1 MKRILVIDDEE
12 LILNFLKDLLVAEGY
27 EVITACNGEEG
38 LALFEEQSADLVI
51 TDIIMPVKDGLDTI
65 LELKKKAPEL
75 PVIAISAGGNIPK
88 ERYLAVAGYMKNTRT
103 LATTMSII
111 KNGTYNNRPI
121 WKAVFTS
128 LIIKEGIR
136 TEIGMSAIF
145 FGFSNLAILTNNP
158 RSFSLV
164 CLNMNSL
171 KGAAA
176 F

>member
-12 LILNFLKDLLVAEGY
+12 LILNFLKDLLVEEGY

-38 LALFEEQSADLVI
+38 LALFETQSVDLVI

-103 LATTMSII
+103 LAKPFTRDELIS
-111 KNGTYNNRPI
+111 
-121 WKAVFTS
+121 AVKEHLQPDEPSEGLS
-128 LIIKEGIR
+128 L
-136 TEIGMSAIF
+136 
-145 FGFSNLAILTNNP
+145 
-158 RSFSLV
+158 
-164 CLNMNSL
+164 
-171 KGAAA
+171 
-176 F
+176 